1 MLMEYQPF
9 SELFLYDDGANASYL
24 IAEMYNLKF
33 KRITRGISLLPDK
46 NADVKTDD
54 VIDCLAGA
62 CSSAN
67 NAITPCLPMPTTV
80 RMRF

>member
-1 MLMEYQPF
+1 MLMEYQPEP
-9 SELFLYDDGANASYL
+9 ELLLYDDGGNASYML
-24 IAEMYNLKF
+24 AEMHNLKF
-33 KRITRGISLLPDK
+33 KRITRGISILPDK

-54 VIDCLAGA
+54 VIDCLVGA

-67 NAITPCLPMPTTV
+67 DGIMPSLPEPTTV